1 MFRVRI
7 DIVNDLNSDQLI
19 EVCGP
24 DTYVLVRHELP
35 HGNPHYH
42 AYFKYNTEMK
52 DNTLRQRIKRKFGF
66 LKSSD
71 YSIKKCDEERSN
83 EYVQYMFNTKHGN
96 KWELIDI
103 RNFDNQL
110 LNDLKQNAQ
119 KVSDDYA
126 STHKSKSKGPTIW
139 DLAQQ
144 VEKEFKD
151 TFNIVDNLGDEIHN
165 FYSNE
170 QRRITVYTDIT
181 IKVLRHNHKAFDDNL
196 LRKVIATA
204 MSSTERGRE
213 IMRKK
218 MIKSFF
224 IDNYNNG

>member
-1 MFRVRI
+1 MFRLRI

-24 DTYVLVRHELP
+24 DTYVIVRHELP

-52 DNTLRQRIKRKFGF
+52 DNTLRQRLKRKFGF

-71 YSIKKCDEERSN
+71 YSIKKCDEERAN

-103 RNFDNQL
+103 HNFDNKL
-110 LNDLKQNAQ
+110 LDDLKQNAQ
-119 KVSDDYA
+119 KISDDYQ
-126 STHKSKSKGPTIW
+126 STQKSKSKGPTIW

-165 FYSNE
+165 YYSNE
-170 QRRITVYTDIT
+170 QRRITVYTDLS

-196 LRKVIATA
+196 LRKLIATA

-224 IDNYNNG
+224 IDNHN